1 VIGDDR
7 HAETITK
14 WLLVVKIDFLEVWPG
29 K

>member
-14 WLLVVKIDFLEVWPG
+14 WLLVVKIDFWELWPEN
-29 K
+29 